1 MASNVT
7 RNPSFLTR
15 PLEVKNTSAQLKLS
29 YDADSF
35 STITVA
41 DNSHTTIATG
51 ESGDFTVDA
60 AGDIDINAGGGDIG
74 FKSGGSTL
82 GSFDTNGNFVV
93 KGTIKSDGDATLG
106 EAGNT
111 TGLTLKAV
119 TNTGDRS
126 GKDLTIAAGSAV
138 AAAENNDGGDL
149 ILASGGGD
157 GTGTSVM
164 KFLTK
169 VLNVDL
175 AQERMRIHDNGFVG
189 IGVADPDRVLE
200 VNGLLAQLKLSFLTG
215 DSYATIHVADDSHTT
230 IATGESGNLTLDAA
244 GSIFI
249 DSAGGGMRLTN
260 GGSAYTPTHA
270 SDITTKAYVDSVM
283 YDHRVCNYNTN
294 SASAIHVP
302 LAGYVLE
309 GALTNANEYRS
320 MVMPYNGTLERII
333 WRSEIEQ
340 TSGTFA
346 FIMKISSDGTE
357 LPATTNFQ
365 TRVTGFTLAAN
376 TTYVHDP
383 GVTQAY
389 DSGTGNETNAFSKG
403 QIIAFSID
411 PTVAP
416 YDTNCT
422 LVFKYDT
429 TT

>member
-1 MASNVT
+1 MAGT
-7 RNPSFLTR
+7 RLIRSPNLINGDLT
-15 PLEVKNTSAQLKLS
+15 
-29 YDADSF
+29 
-35 STITVA
+35 
-41 DNSHTTIATG
+41 
-51 ESGDFTVDA
+51 
-60 AGDIDINAGGGDIG
+60 
-74 FKSGGSTL
+74 
-82 GSFDTNGNFVV
+82 V
-93 KGTIKSDGDATLG
+93 KGTISSEGDATIG
-106 EAGNT
+106 TAGNT
-111 TGLTLKAV
+111 TALSLQV
-119 TNTGDRS
+119 IENTGDRV
-126 GKDLTIAAGSAV
+126 GKNLTISAGGAV
-138 AAAENNDGGDL
+138 ASDKDNNGGDL
-149 ILASGGGD
+149 ILSSGHGD
-157 GTGTSVM
+157 GEGTSAM
-164 KFLTK
+164 RFLTK
-169 VLNVDL
+169 KTDVDL
-175 AQERMRIHDNGFVG
+175 TQERMRIHTNGNVG
-189 IGVADPDRVLE
+189 IGVADPTAPLE
-200 VNGLLAQLKLSFLTG
+200 VMGEIGFPQMKVSYNDDSFVNIT
-215 DSYATIHVADDSHTT
+215 VANDSHTT

-244 GSIFI
+244 GGIYI
-249 DSAGGGMRLTN
+249 DAASGACRLTD
-260 GGSAYTPTHA
+260 GGSTFTPASA

-403 QIIAFSID
+403 QIIALSID

>member
-1 MASNVT
+1 MASSVT

-15 PLEVKNTSAQLKLS
+15 PLEVKTTSAQLKLT
-29 YDADSF
+29 YDANSYGVIR
-35 STITVA
+35 TI
-41 DNSHTTIATG
+41 DDSHTSLATG
-51 ESGDFTVDA
+51 ESGKITLDA
-60 AGDIDINAGGGDIG
+60 AGDIELNAGGGDIE
-74 FKSGGSTL
+74 FKSGSDTL
-82 GSFDTNGNFVV
+82 GSIDANGNLTV
-93 KGTIKSDGDATLG
+93 KGTLASDGDATIG
-106 EAGNT
+106 VAGNT
-111 TGLTLKAV
+111 TALALGVIA
-119 TNTGDRS
+119 NIGDRA
-126 GKDLTIAAGSAV
+126 GKALTISAGSAV
-138 AAAENNDGGDL
+138 AGGVHNDGGDL
-149 ILASGGGD
+149 TLASGGGD
-157 GTGTSVM
+157 GTGTSAI
-164 KFLTK
+164 KFHTK
-169 VLNVDL
+169 KND
-175 AQERMRIHDNGFVG
+175 ADDAAERMRIHTNGFVG

-230 IATGESGNLTLDAA
+230 IATGESGNLILDAA

-249 DSAGGGMRLTN
+249 DSAGGGMRLSD
-260 GGSAYTPTHA
+260 GGATYTPAHA
-270 SDITTKAYVDSVM
+270 SDITTKTYVDSVM

-294 SASAIHVP
+294 SANAIHVP

-403 QIIAFSID
+403 QIIALSID